1 MIDNDAVINRR
12 FFVGGLYNAAGFP
25 REGPY
30 GQEESDRE
38 EGIA

>member
-1 MIDNDAVINRR
+1 MMRSSIAAFCVD
-12 FFVGGLYNAAGFP
+12 GLYNAAGFP